1 MAWQLFTDDY
11 NDLEHWRQRAE
22 AARVLAEQTSNERAK
37 KTMLTIADDY
47 DELAVRAVMRSIE
60 AFLNFCDASMKQIV
74 EPNR

>member
-1 MAWQLFTDDY
+1 LLNAPQFDDSQY
-11 NDLEHWRQRAE
+11 WRQRAE
-22 AARVLAEQTSNERAK
+22 EARVLAEQTSNERAK

>member
-1 MAWQLFTDDY
+1 MPIAPHH

-22 AARVLAEQTSNERAK
+22 EARVLAEQTSNERAK

-74 EPNR
+74 GPNR

>member
-1 MAWQLFTDDY
+1 MPIAPHY

-22 AARVLAEQTSNERAK
+22 EARVLAEQTSNERAK

>member
-1 MAWQLFTDDY
+1 MPIAPHY
-11 NDLEHWRQRAE
+11 NNLEHWRQRAE
-22 AARVLAEQTSNERAK
+22 EARVLAEQTSNERAK

-60 AFLNFCDASMKQIV
+60 AFLNFCYASMKQIV

>member
-1 MAWQLFTDDY
+1 MPIAPHY
-11 NDLEHWRQRAE
+11 NNLEHWRQRAE
-22 AARVLAEQTSNERAK
+22 EARVLAEQTSNERAK

>member
-1 MAWQLFTDDY
+1 MPIAPHH

-22 AARVLAEQTSNERAK
+22 EARVLAEQTSNERAK

-47 DELAVRAVMRSIE
+47 DELAVRAVMRCIE

>member
-1 MAWQLFTDDY
+1 MPIAPQHFNGPEQW
-11 NDLEHWRQRAE
+11 HQRAE
-22 AARVLAEQTSNERAK
+22 EARVLAEQTSNERAK

>member
-1 MAWQLFTDDY
+1 MPIAPHY

-60 AFLNFCDASMKQIV
+60 AFLNFCYASMKQIV

>member
-1 MAWQLFTDDY
+1 MPIAPHY

-22 AARVLAEQTSNERAK
+22 EARVLAEQTSNERAK

-60 AFLNFCDASMKQIV
+60 AFLNFCYASMKQIV

>member
-1 MAWQLFTDDY
+1 MPIAPHY

-22 AARVLAEQTSNERAK
+22 EARVLAEQTSNERAK

-74 EPNR
+74 GPYR

>member
-1 MAWQLFTDDY
+1 MPIAPHY

-22 AARVLAEQTSNERAK
+22 EARVLAEQTSNERAK

-47 DELAVRAVMRSIE
+47 DELAVTAVMRSIE